1 MMTPLQT
8 LQQVAKQS
16 DVIANMDPHG
26 IIVST
31 ISIVAVFLSLL
42 ILFLIYLLIGKWVR
56 IAGERY
62 NKTSDSEN
70 TPEVQEKASINTTP
84 AANMITIN
92 RRPKVMIRIRE
103 DISRIGMTSENDEGS
118 MDVRNSS
125 KEKGVIISPLP
136 GVMTGIKVNV
146 GDKVSIGT
154 ELAVLEA
161 MKMENSI
168 ESEHEGIVTD
178 IYISKG
184 DSVLEG
190 TPLMKIQ

>member
-1 MMTPLQT
+1 
-8 LQQVAKQS
+8 
-16 DVIANMDPHG
+16 
-26 IIVST
+26 
-31 ISIVAVFLSLL
+31 
-42 ILFLIYLLIGKWVR
+42 
-56 IAGERY
+56 
-62 NKTSDSEN
+62 
-70 TPEVQEKASINTTP
+70 
-84 AANMITIN
+84 MITIN

>member
-31 ISIVAVFLSLL
+31 VSIVAVFLSLL
-42 ILFLIYLLIGKWVR
+42 ILFLIYLLIDKCVR

>member
-31 ISIVAVFLSLL
+31 VSIVAVFLSLL
-42 ILFLIYLLIGKWVR
+42 ILFLIYLLIGKCVR

-103 DISRIGMTSENDEGS
+103 DISRIGMTAENNEGS